1 MESVERDIYVEVS
14 VSTMDKI
21 SILSLNF
28 YSFLKQQE
36 WIAKALSDMG
46 YEVFCDLYHPA
57 KLKWVQPPIIFITEE
72 RGIDSFVRLCAMQR
86 KKGIAWIDFFVT
98 RRFHGLKW
106 WQHKFRSHGG
116 RIVPIGE
123 FERMWLESQ
132 GVITDAKIPRCIPD
146 ELFRHRWK
154 GRKRK
159 VLSWGFAHYMEEY
172 ERWKHLGVSEELK
185 NVTRKGHE
193 LLVKFAV
200 ENPEW
205 EVMLVTE
212 VKALEKACSIPQ
224 ADNLTVV
231 DAGNFTEEEKI
242 EMFVDA
248 GVFCFPTRQDSQGL
262 VLCEAQAMGVPTC
275 YTRLPQQLEVGG
287 GVEIPYKSIETFP
300 DGMRLA
306 IIDYKDVEAS
316 IYKTYEHAEFISEY
330 GRENAKRF
338 RASVVAKALVELLE
352 S

>member
-1 MESVERDIYVEVS
+1 
-14 VSTMDKI
+14 MDKI
-21 SILSLNF
+21 SILSQKF
-28 YSFLKQQE
+28 YSFLKVQE

-46 YEVFCDLYHPA
+46 YEVVCDIYHPA
-57 KLKWVQPPIIFITEE
+57 KLKWVDAPIIFITGE
-72 RGIDSFVRLCAMQR
+72 GGLASFVRLCAMQR

-98 RRFHGLKW
+98 KKFTGVRA
-106 WQHKFRSHGG
+106 WQNKFRACGG

-123 FERMWLESQ
+123 FERKWLESQ
-132 GVITDAKIPRCIPD
+132 GIITDAKIPRCIPD
-146 ELFRHRWK
+146 ELFKHKWK
-154 GRKRK
+154 GKKRK
-159 VLSWGFAHYMEEY
+159 VLSWGFANLMKEY
-172 ERWKHLGVSEELK
+172 KWWKHLGVSEELK

-193 LLVKFAV
+193 LLVKFAE

-212 VKALEKACSIPQ
+212 VEALKKVCSIPE

-242 EMFVDA
+242 EIFVDA

-275 YTRLPQQLEVGG
+275 YTGLPQQQEVGG
-287 GVEIPYKSIETFP
+287 GVEIPYERVEEFP

-306 IIDYKDVEAS
+306 IIRYEEVEKA
-316 IYKTYEHAEFISEY
+316 IYKTYEHAEAVSEY

-338 RASVVAKALVELLE
+338 KASVVAKALVELIE

>member
-1 MESVERDIYVEVS
+1 M
-14 VSTMDKI
+14 KI
-21 SILSLNF
+21 TLLSCNF
-28 YSFLKQQE
+28 YSFLKVQE
-36 WIAKALSDMG
+36 WTAKALSDMG
-46 YEVFCDLYHPA
+46 YEVVCDIYHPA
-57 KLKWVQPPIIFITEE
+57 KMRKVEAPIIFITEE
-72 RGIDSFVRLCAMQR
+72 AMLPSFVRLCALQR

-98 RRFHGLKW
+98 KNFTGVRV

-123 FERMWLESQ
+123 FERVWLESQ
-132 GVITDAKIPRCIPD
+132 GIITDAKIPRCVSD
-146 ELFRHRWK
+146 ELFKHKWK
-154 GRKRK
+154 GKKKK
-159 VLSWGFAHYMEEY
+159 VLSWGFANLMKEY
-172 ERWKHLGVSEELK
+172 QWWKHLGASEELK

-193 LLVKFAV
+193 LLVKFAE
-200 ENPEW
+200 ENPDW
-205 EVMLVTE
+205 DVVLVTE
-212 VKALEKACSIPQ
+212 VEVLKKICSEPQ
-224 ADNLTVV
+224 ADNLTMLN
-231 DAGNFTEEEKI
+231 AGDFSEEEKI

-316 IYKTYEHAEFISEY
+316 IYKTYEHAELISEY

-338 RASVVAKALVELLE
+338 RASVVAKALADLIE